1 MARRLFS
8 VQKLAL
14 AASVLLAASS
24 AHADV
29 FINEIHYDDADTP
42 TMGDTNEMIEVVAT
56 GGEDLTQYSLVLY
69 NGSNP
74 AAAVTYD
81 TDVLPAGTQVNCAG
95 GGSARIANII
105 YPLNGVQN
113 GTADAIALVSGA
125 TVIQFLSYEGVAI
138 ASNGPAMGM
147 QSVDIGV
154 AEAGST
160 VEGTSLQLGGGPSST
175 YAGFTWNPSATA
187 TPGGCNNNQTFGPAV
202 DNPPTV
208 STTTPASGA
217 TNVGVTTN
225 IVVNFSEPVAVT
237 DPWIN
242 LTCSSLNLSA
252 GTITSSNG
260 GATWTLD
267 PTDNPD
273 PGSNC
278 TVTVTGANVAD
289 LDGTVNTLGPN
300 FQWSFQTAPDIVPT
314 IVSTFPTNNAVNV
327 PIGSTLTVTFSEP
340 VTAPGCCVHADL
352 HDDLGTVPFSI
363 ANTGQ
368 TTYQLDP
375 TGNLPLSDDCTLS
388 IDGPQIIDVDGSPDA
403 VAGEIRVNFET
414 GAGASAYYDTVD
426 TSSCRALRSTLH
438 GVIDDHA
445 AVVYSDGDGS
455 FTPGVPSTY
464 DVYEIIND
472 GDEDPANPNN
482 ILDIYRNESY
492 PKHDSGAVNYNREHV
507 WPNSQ
512 GFNDVL
518 TLDGFPNPPYTD
530 THMLMASNTDY
541 NARRGS
547 RAFGTCTSCTADPTI
562 FNAGNNVG
570 GNPGLTD
577 DDNFYSAADGG
588 NGRYQVWNYRRGD
601 LARAMFYMDIRYEG
615 GRNSKNFQR
624 EPDLILTDNSA
635 LITVTPSGAF
645 VAVGY
650 SGLLSELINWHN
662 GDSTIT
668 APEVLRNEVVANVQG
683 NRSPF
688 VDHPEWVAIAFASPC
703 LGPDLVAVDDEFFGS
718 EDTTLNR
725 NGAND
730 IGVLNDDK
738 VYVGATALTA
748 SLVNGTVSHGSA
760 TVNAKTVSSA
770 THRRRISAARRRSST
785 STNGTVSDTAIA
797 NIDVACVN
805 DPPTAVGTIAN
816 QNFGVGNVVNITTA
830 TAFADVDGDDLG
842 FAMTGAPAS
851 LTINALTGAIT
862 GTTTAGDA
870 GAGTMMYTVTV
881 TGSEPSPLTGQAT
894 QQFTITVTNG
904 VSPNIFANGFE

>member
-14 AASVLLAASS
+14 AASILFAAAS
-24 AHADV
+24 ARADV

-42 TMGDTNEMIEVVAT
+42 TAGDTNEMIEVVAT

-69 NGSNP
+69 NGANP

-81 TDVLPAGTQVNCAG
+81 TDVLPAGAQVNCAG
-95 GGSARIANII
+95 GGSARIAHII
-105 YPLNGVQN
+105 YALNGVQN
-113 GTADAIALVSGA
+113 GTADAIALVTGT
-125 TVIQFLSYEGVAI
+125 TVVQFLSYEGVAI

-154 AEAGST
+154 AEAGTT

-187 TPGGCNNNQTFGPAV
+187 TPGGCNNNQTFGAAV

-237 DPWIN
+237 DPWIS
-242 LTCSSLNLSA
+242 LVCSSLNLSA
-252 GTITSSNG
+252 GTITSSNA
-260 GATWTLD
+260 GATWTLN

-273 PGSNC
+273 PGSTC

-289 LDGTVNTLGPN
+289 LDGTVNTLGAN
-300 FQWSFQTAPDIVPT
+300 VQWSFQTAPDNVPT
-314 IVSTFPTNNAVNV
+314 VVSTSPTNNAVNV

-340 VTAPGCCVHADL
+340 VTAPAAAFTLTCTTIM
-352 HDDLGTVPFSI
+352 GTVPFTIS
-363 ANTGQ
+363 NTAQ
-368 TTYQLDP
+368 TSYQLDP
-375 TGNLPLSDDCTLS
+375 TGDLPLTDDCTLS
-388 IDGPQIIDVDGSPDA
+388 IDGPQIIDVDGAPDA
-403 VAGEIRVNFET
+403 VVGEIRVNFET
-414 GAGASAYYDTVD
+414 GAGASEYYQTVD

-438 GVIDDHA
+438 GVIDDHN

-472 GDEDPANPNN
+472 GDEDPSNPNN

-547 RAFGTCTSCTADPTI
+547 RAFGTCTSCTADLTI

-570 GNPGLTD
+570 GNAGITD

-624 EPDLILTDNSA
+624 EPDLILTDNPA
-635 LITVTPSGAF
+635 LITVTPNGSF
-645 VAVGY
+645 VSVGY

-668 APEVLRNEVVANVQG
+668 APETLRNEVVANVQG

-688 VDHPEWVAIAFASPC
+688 VDHPEWVAIAFSTPC
-703 LGPDLVAVDDEFFGS
+703 LGPDLVAVDDEFFGT

-738 VYVGATALTA
+738 VYTGSTTLTA
-748 SLVNGTVSHGSA
+748 SLVNGSVSQGSA
-760 TVNAKTVSSA
+760 TVNPNGQFSYTPPANFCGKA
-770 THRRRISAARRRSST
+770 TFQYT
-785 STNGTVSDTAIA
+785 STNGTVSDTAVA
-797 NIDVACVN
+797 NVDVACVN
-805 DPPTAVGTIAN
+805 DLPTAVGTIAN
-816 QNFGVGNVVNITTA
+816 QNFGVGDVVNITTA
-830 TAFADVDGDDLG
+830 TAFADVDGDDLSY
-842 FAMTGAPAS
+842 AMTGAPAS
-851 LTINALTGAIT
+851 LTINPLTGVIT

-870 GAGTMMYTVTV
+870 GAGTMVYTVTV
-881 TGSEPSPLTGQAT
+881 TASEPSPLTGQAT
-894 QQFTITVTNG
+894 QQFTITVTSG
-904 VSPNIFANGFE
+904 VSISIFANGFE